1 MVRVSSLF
9 SQILHHFPRAEFAS
23 LVKKHSAEYKAKGF
37 TCWSQFVAM
46 TFCHLA
52 GADSIVDHCK
62 KKLGNIRDGRLHLK
76 FARGHE
82 YLVGFPATSVC
93 RGCRTLN
100 EIRCPSQEETASP
113 VLSNG
118 QV

>member
-1 MVRVSSLF
+1 MEKDWRCSN
-9 SQILHHFPRAEFAS
+9 PNCR
-23 LVKKHSAEYKAKGF
+23 
-37 TCWSQFVAM
+37 
-46 TFCHLA
+46 
-52 GADSIVDHCK
+52 
-62 KKLGNIRDGRLHLK
+62 KKLGSIRDGRLHLK

-100 EIRCPSQEETASP
+100 EIRCPSKEQTEPLAMSP
-113 VLSNG
+113 G

>member
-1 MVRVSSLF
+1 MEKEWRCSSC
-9 SQILHHFPRAEFAS
+9 
-23 LVKKHSAEYKAKGF
+23 G
-37 TCWSQFVAM
+37 
-46 TFCHLA
+46 
-52 GADSIVDHCK
+52 
-62 KKLGNIRDGRLHLK
+62 KKLGLLRDGRLHLK

-100 EIRCPSQEETASP
+100 ELRCPSKEQAAPPALSP
-113 VLSNG
+113 G

>member
-1 MVRVSSLF
+1 MEQEWRCS
-9 SQILHHFPRAEFAS
+9 RC
-23 LVKKHSAEYKAKGF
+23 G
-37 TCWSQFVAM
+37 
-46 TFCHLA
+46 
-52 GADSIVDHCK
+52 
-62 KKLGNIRDGRLHLK
+62 KKLGNLRNGRLHLR

-100 EIRCPSQEETASP
+100 EIDLPSKEQTAP
-113 VLSNG
+113 LVLSPG

>member
-1 MVRVSSLF
+1 MEKDWRCSN
-9 SQILHHFPRAEFAS
+9 PNCR
-23 LVKKHSAEYKAKGF
+23 
-37 TCWSQFVAM
+37 
-46 TFCHLA
+46 
-52 GADSIVDHCK
+52 
-62 KKLGNIRDGRLHLK
+62 KKLGSIRDGRLHLK

-100 EIRCPSQEETASP
+100 EIHCPSEEQTERPSLSP
-113 VLSNG
+113 G

>member
-1 MVRVSSLF
+1 MEKEWRCSNC
-9 SQILHHFPRAEFAS
+9 
-23 LVKKHSAEYKAKGF
+23 G
-37 TCWSQFVAM
+37 
-46 TFCHLA
+46 
-52 GADSIVDHCK
+52 
-62 KKLGNIRDGRLHLK
+62 KKLGNLRDGRLHLK

-100 EIRCPSQEETASP
+100 ELRCPSKDQEASP
-113 VLSNG
+113 ALSSG